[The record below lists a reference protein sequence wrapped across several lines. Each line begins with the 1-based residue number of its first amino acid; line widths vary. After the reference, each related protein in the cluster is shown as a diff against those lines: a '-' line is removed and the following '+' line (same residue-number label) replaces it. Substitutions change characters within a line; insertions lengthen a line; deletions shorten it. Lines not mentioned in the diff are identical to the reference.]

1 MGAEQARSRASS
13 AIGLTPAELIG
24 NIRQGLIAPFVS
36 HGEGIAMKMLAALL
50 LTAAIGLVFAAGS
63 YADCGPGHKT
73 AKITAPSTPAPGTTK
88 TG

>member
-1 MGAEQARSRASS
+1 
-13 AIGLTPAELIG
+13 
-24 NIRQGLIAPFVS
+24 
-36 HGEGIAMKMLAALL
+36 MKMLAALL